1 MRKPRF
7 AVAMVITLAAVAAC
21 GGAAKEGP
29 AASPAKNAVET
40 EQEPTTIDE
49 AQAQLE
55 RARAQLQA
63 SGAGPSSAATTATP
77 SVAPPPTAAGGETAG
92 AQPPTNPCATA
103 CQAIASMRRAVD
115 AICRMAGQD
124 DARCTGAKKTLGDSE
139 TKVASCGC
147 AGP

>member
-7 AVAMVITLAAVAAC
+7 AVAAVVTLVAVVAC
-21 GGAAKEGP
+21 GGAAKESQSP
-29 AASPAKNAVET
+29 ASVSPAKNEAGSEN
-40 EQEPTTIDE
+40 EPTTIEE

-63 SGAGPSSAATTATP
+63 PAGASTAATQSVVPTAPTATTD
-77 SVAPPPTAAGGETAG
+77 SAAGGAP
-92 AQPPTNPCATA
+92 QPPSNPCATA

-124 DARCTGAKKTLGDSE
+124 DSRCTGAKKTLGDSE

-147 AGP
+147 